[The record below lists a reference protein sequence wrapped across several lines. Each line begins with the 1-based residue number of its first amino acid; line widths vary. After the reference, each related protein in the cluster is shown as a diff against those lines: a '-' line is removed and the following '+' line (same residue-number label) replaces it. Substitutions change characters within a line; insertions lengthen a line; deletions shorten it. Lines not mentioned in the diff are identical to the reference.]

1 MTAAVAQSHERDGGW
16 GKNGNT
22 TARDDRMVSCVC
34 CPKAATASS
43 SRPPSMAT
51 SWSRLATSTV
61 QIAFSIQLILLSMY
75 YLNSKGTNLHGVMDG
90 GVIGAYFF
98 MVGNK
103 MLLVLEL
110 TENGIMIVYLLL
122 KVH

>member
-1 MTAAVAQSHERDGGW
+1 MLLC
-16 GKNGNT
+16 
-22 TARDDRMVSCVC
+22 SC
-34 CPKAATASS
+34 
-43 SRPPSMAT
+43 R
-51 SWSRLATSTV
+51 SRLATSTV
-61 QIAFSIQLILLSMY
+61 QIAFFIQLILLSIY

-98 MVGNK
+98 MIGNK